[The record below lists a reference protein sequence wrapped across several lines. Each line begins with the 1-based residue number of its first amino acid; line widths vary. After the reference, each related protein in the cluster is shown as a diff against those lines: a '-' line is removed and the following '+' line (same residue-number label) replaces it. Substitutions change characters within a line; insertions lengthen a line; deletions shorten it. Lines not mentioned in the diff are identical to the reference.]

1 MKNIYLF
8 LPILLAF
15 TACNRPSGHSGENI
29 SQVLLQNRDTTISPG
44 DDFFNHANGG
54 WIKKNPIP
62 QSENA
67 AGIFIAVRDSVNNAI
82 RRICESSAADK
93 NAAKGS
99 LVQKIGDFY
108 ASGMDTAGI
117 DKQGIE
123 PIMPLFKQIEALKAP
138 ADLPAVL
145 AQVSSYATGTFF
157 QAGISKDE
165 KNSSKNIFYLY
176 QGGIGMPV
184 KEYYFDKDPQTS
196 VVREAYKIHLREMFR
211 MSGIGGADSVKAAKE
226 VYLLEEKLARASR
239 KIADL
244 RDPYKNYNRMPLKKF
259 QEMTPLFNWAAYSG
273 GLGIA
278 NLDSVNVGQPEFFEA
293 FNSLLS
299 TTTPQVMR
307 WYLSWSVLNTYA
319 NFLSKP
325 IRDRNFYF
333 YNTVMSGVQKQKPRW
348 QQVVEETNG
357 NLGEI
362 VGQEYVKNY
371 LPPNTKEK
379 LLEIGNNIM
388 EVFREHL
395 QKIDWM
401 SDATRLK
408 ALEKLSKVRMKLGY
422 PDKWKDFS
430 SLDISRESYCKNVM
444 ACTKWYHNFEIQ
456 KFGKPVDKDE
466 WFMMPQTYNAYYD
479 PSLNEIVIPGCNI
492 IVPGYPG
499 LAPDAILYGIV
510 GGGTFGHEI
519 THGFDDQGSKFDA
532 IGNLSDWW
540 TKEDREKFDAKARNL
555 VTQYNSFTVLDSL
568 HVNGENTLGENIAD
582 LGGCV
587 MGYEA
592 FMKSASGKKEMGD
605 FGMKPAAEYFLGYA
619 YGWLSTR
626 RTEDLAR
633 QIKTDV
639 HSPSQFRVN
648 GPLRNIDA
656 YYEAFGVKE
665 GDKMFIPKN
674 QRVQIW

>member
-1 MKNIYLF
+1 MKNKLLL
-8 LPILLAF
+8 LPMLIAF
-15 TACNRPSGHSGENI
+15 AACNRPSGNSGENI
-29 SQVLLQNRDTTISPG
+29 SQVLLENRDTSVHPG
-44 DDFFNHANGG
+44 DDFFNYANGG
-54 WIKKNPIP
+54 WIKMNPIS

-67 AGIFIAVRDSVNNAI
+67 AGIALAVRDSVNNAI
-82 RRICESSAADK
+82 HRICETSAA
-93 NAAKGS
+93 NAGAAKGS

-123 PIMPLFKQIEALKAP
+123 PISPLLKQIETLKTQN
-138 ADLPAVL
+138 DLPALL
-145 AQVSSYATGTFF
+145 AEVSVYASGTFF

-184 KEYYFDKDPQTS
+184 KEYYFDNDPQTAG
-196 VVREAYKIHLREMFR
+196 VREAYKIHLREMFR
-211 MSGIGGADSVKAAKE
+211 MSGIVGKDSVKAAEE

-239 KIADL
+239 KIAEL

-259 QEMTPLFNWAAYSG
+259 QEMTPKFNWSSFSS

-293 FNSLLS
+293 FNNILS
-299 TTTPQVMR
+299 TTSPQVVR

-333 YNTVMSGVQKQKPRW
+333 YNTVMSGVEKQKPRW

-401 SDATRLK
+401 SDATRQK

-430 SLDISRESYCKNVM
+430 SLDISRDSYCKNVM
-444 ACTKWYHNFEIQ
+444 ACTKWYHNYEIQ

-479 PSLNEIVIPGCNI
+479 PSMNEIVIPGCNI

-540 TKEDREKFDAKARNL
+540 TKEDREKFDAKARRL
-555 VTQYNSFTVLDSL
+555 VEQYNSFTVLDSL

-592 FMKSASGKKEMGD
+592 FMKSPSGKKEKGD
-605 FGMKPAAEYFLGYA
+605 FGMKPSAEYFLGYA
-619 YGWLSTR
+619 YGWLSSR
-626 RTEDLAR
+626 RAEDLAR

-639 HSPSQFRVN
+639 HSPAQYRVN

-656 YYEAFGVKE
+656 FYDAFLVKE
-665 GDKMFIPKN
+665 GQMMFVPKD

>member
-1 MKNIYLF
+1 
-8 LPILLAF
+8 
-15 TACNRPSGHSGENI
+15 
-29 SQVLLQNRDTTISPG
+29 
-44 DDFFNHANGG
+44 
-54 WIKKNPIP
+54 
-62 QSENA
+62 
-67 AGIFIAVRDSVNNAI
+67 
-82 RRICESSAADK
+82 
-93 NAAKGS
+93 
-99 LVQKIGDFY
+99 
-108 ASGMDTAGI
+108 
-117 DKQGIE
+117 
-123 PIMPLFKQIEALKAP
+123 
-138 ADLPAVL
+138 
-145 AQVSSYATGTFF
+145 
-157 QAGISKDE
+157 
-165 KNSSKNIFYLY
+165 
-176 QGGIGMPV
+176 
-184 KEYYFDKDPQTS
+184 
-196 VVREAYKIHLREMFR
+196 
-211 MSGIGGADSVKAAKE
+211 
-226 VYLLEEKLARASR
+226 
-239 KIADL
+239 
-244 RDPYKNYNRMPLKKF
+244 
-259 QEMTPLFNWAAYSG
+259 
-273 GLGIA
+273 
-278 NLDSVNVGQPEFFEA
+278 
-293 FNSLLS
+293 
-299 TTTPQVMR
+299 
-307 WYLSWSVLNTYA
+307 
-319 NFLSKP
+319 
-325 IRDRNFYF
+325 
-333 YNTVMSGVQKQKPRW
+333 
-348 QQVVEETNG
+348 
-357 NLGEI
+357 
-362 VGQEYVKNY
+362 
-371 LPPNTKEK
+371 
-379 LLEIGNNIM
+379 
-388 EVFREHL
+388 
-395 QKIDWM
+395 
-401 SDATRLK
+401 
-408 ALEKLSKVRMKLGY
+408 
-422 PDKWKDFS
+422 
-430 SLDISRESYCKNVM
+430 M

-592 FMKSASGKKEMGD
+592 FMKSASGKKEIGD

-656 YYEAFGVKE
+656 YYDAFGVKE

>member
-1 MKNIYLF
+1 MKNIYFF
-8 LPILLAF
+8 LPILLAL

-401 SDATRLK
+401 SDATRQK

-656 YYEAFGVKE
+656 YYDAFGVKE
-665 GDKMFIPKN
+665 GDKMFLPKN

>member
-401 SDATRLK
+401 SDATRQK

>member
-8 LPILLAF
+8 LPILLAL

-44 DDFFNHANGG
+44 DDFFKHANGG

-401 SDATRLK
+401 SDATRQK

-656 YYEAFGVKE
+656 YYDAFGVKE
-665 GDKMFIPKN
+665 GDKMFLPKN

>member
-1 MKNIYLF
+1 MKNIYFF
-8 LPILLAF
+8 LPILLAL

-401 SDATRLK
+401 SDATRQK

-587 MGYEA
+587 MGHEA

-656 YYEAFGVKE
+656 YYDAFGVKE
-665 GDKMFIPKN
+665 GDKMFLPKN